1 MARRLQFKPCQQY
14 HYEVSEPMRTL
25 FAALRL
31 LLLMT
36 LTLLSG
42 HAGQLF
48 GKQRY
53 SQIVLPFPDERVFS
67 YRYEPSER
75 ALVLEIQGTHTSE
88 LEPVFHY
95 DESVVRRVFFKDQG
109 GQGTEVKM
117 VLRDDSVRVMV
128 NSFTEPFRITVDF
141 FDADYKESYDPTT
154 GLPLVPVTRNS
165 AIADERPTLTD
176 SAPAASASDV
186 GSALTEPS
194 GKRRLLQPQPEAI
207 RTPQELVVKLND
219 TAGGLGQSWKTYPP
233 YIYRIQI
240 ATFKTGKSY
249 EGWLKQN
256 AGKAMTSIE
265 AMAQYAGQLFDF
277 GHENR
282 ALVGY
287 QKVLHEDPGVFD
299 RNAEHIW
306 KLAEIHLG
314 QGNLT
319 LADGYYESLQQKHPD
334 SPLAAFG
341 AMRRLDIKSIRAIQQ
356 GRAQDIAQ
364 LSKGLET
371 IPTRDNPGI
380 TALAALRRAYWQ
392 IDVASIQKLMP
403 LFDEPPI
410 VGPNITMHLEESRAG
425 SDSPRTA
432 FMIDSII
439 LANRLKTEVW
449 NAETAKL
456 AGGYFERYRGKATE
470 PFRPLLLERCESSIL
485 ASIEKH
491 LKAQDYA
498 SVITI
503 IESLPKSMDELKK
516 ASSVSW
522 AAAESYRRMKQPI
535 ASLSYYENA
544 AKTTDNKP
552 DQFRSWFWHMQAAMK
567 GLDNETARKSGKD
580 VLDRLQKNLAS
591 SDRNAWESWK
601 ALTPDE
607 KTAIHA
613 EIKAD
618 LEANLT
624 APQLIRTSPRILL
637 ETWSQQ
643 LSTETPISGAPVG
656 NTRSDAQPTARIIY
670 LFADLSK
677 RFEQLSMD
685 PERKSA
691 KQLLRKINLKSTPP
705 GKDALQVWTNEL
717 TALAEEFRRNNDY
730 LEAGRLYTL
739 TGTENNQWEGRAEAL
754 YKGGL
759 LLYRSGRRDEAMAAF
774 QKAADDGNNLL
785 YAELAKKR
793 LEQIQR

>member
-1 MARRLQFKPCQQY
+1 
-14 HYEVSEPMRTL
+14 MRTL
-25 FAALRL
+25 FAASRIL
-31 LLLMT
+31 LLIA
-36 LTLLSG
+36 LTLVSAK
-42 HAGQLF
+42 AGTLF

-75 ALVLEIQGTHTSE
+75 AVVLEIQGTHTSE

-117 VLRDDSVRVMV
+117 VLRDDAVRVMV
-128 NSFTEPFRITVDF
+128 NSFTEPFRITIDF
-141 FDADYKESYDPTT
+141 FDADYKETHDPTT
-154 GLPLVPVTRNS
+154 GLPLVPVAQGS
-165 AIADERPTLTD
+165 AVANDVPTLTD
-176 SAPAASASDV
+176 SAPAAAPSESV
-186 GSALTEPS
+186 SALTEPS

-219 TAGGLGQSWKTYPP
+219 TTGGLGQSWKTYPP

-256 AGKAMTSIE
+256 AGKAMTGPE

-287 QKVLHEDPGVFD
+287 QKVLHDDPGVFD
-299 RNAEHIW
+299 RSAEHIW

-334 SPLAAFG
+334 SPLAGFG
-341 AMRRLDIKSIRAIQQ
+341 AMRRLDIRSIRAIQQ
-356 GRAQDIAQ
+356 GKAQDMAQ
-364 LSKGLET
+364 LSKGLEV
-371 IPTRDNPGI
+371 IPTRDNPAL

-392 IDVASIQKLMP
+392 IDAASIQKLMP
-403 LFDEPPI
+403 LFEDPPI
-410 VGPNITMHLEESRAG
+410 VGPNIMMRLEESRAG

-439 LANRLKTEVW
+439 LANRLKTETW
-449 NAETAKL
+449 NAETAKV
-456 AGGYFERYRGKATE
+456 AGEYFDRYKGKATE
-470 PFRPLLLERCESSIL
+470 PFRPLLLKRCESSIL
-485 ASIEKH
+485 VSSDRH
-491 LKAQDYA
+491 LKAQEYVN
-498 SVITI
+498 VITI
-503 IESLPKSMDELKK
+503 IESLPRSMEELKK
-516 ASSVSW
+516 ATSVSW
-522 AAAESYRRMKQPI
+522 AAAESYRRMKQPL
-535 ASLSYYENA
+535 ASLPYYENA

-552 DQFRSWFWHMQAAMK
+552 DQFRAWFWHMQAAMK
-567 GLDNETARKSGKD
+567 GLDNEMARKSGKD
-580 VLDRLQKNLAS
+580 VLDRLQKNLAA

-601 ALTPDE
+601 SLTPDE
-607 KTAIHA
+607 KTTIFA

-624 APQLIRTSPRILL
+624 APQLVRTSPKILL
-637 ETWSQQ
+637 ETWNQQ
-643 LSTETPISGAPVG
+643 LATETPTSGAAVG
-656 NTRSDAQPTARIIY
+656 NTRAEAQPTARMIY

-685 PERKSA
+685 SERKAA
-691 KQLLRKINLKSTPP
+691 KQLLRKINLKSAPP

-717 TALAEEFRRNNDY
+717 TALAEEHRRNNDY

>member
-1 MARRLQFKPCQQY
+1 
-14 HYEVSEPMRTL
+14 MRTL
-25 FAALRL
+25 FAALRIL
-31 LLLMT
+31 LLTT
-36 LTLLSG
+36 LTLVSG
-42 HAGQLF
+42 QAGTMF

-75 ALVLEIQGTHTSE
+75 AVVLEIQSTHTSE

-117 VLRDDSVRVMV
+117 VLRDDAVRVMV
-128 NSFTEPFRITVDF
+128 NSFSEPFRITIDF
-141 FDADYKESYDPTT
+141 FDADYKENHDPTT
-154 GLPLVPVTRNS
+154 GLPLVPITQGS
-165 AIADERPTLTD
+165 AVADERPTLTE
-176 SAPAASASDV
+176 SASASTVSDSP
-186 GSALTEPS
+186 SALAEPS

-256 AGKAMTSIE
+256 AGKALTSTE

-287 QKVLHEDPGVFD
+287 QKVLHEDPTVFD

-334 SPLAAFG
+334 SPLANFG

-356 GRAQDIAQ
+356 SKAQDMAQ
-364 LSKGLET
+364 LSKGLEM
-371 IPTRDNPGI
+371 IPTRDNPGL
-380 TALAALRRAYWQ
+380 TALSALRRAYWQ
-392 IDVASIQKLMP
+392 IDVGSIQKLMP
-403 LFDEPPI
+403 LFETPPI
-410 VGPNITMHLEESRAG
+410 VGPNIMMRLEEARAG

-449 NAETAKL
+449 NAETAKV
-456 AGGYFERYRGKATE
+456 AGEYFDRYKGKATE
-470 PFRPLLLERCESSIL
+470 PFRPLLLKGCESSIL
-485 ASIEKH
+485 VSIEKH
-491 LKAQDYA
+491 LKAQEYA
-498 SVITI
+498 DVITI
-503 IESLPKSMDELKK
+503 VESLPRSMDELKK
-516 ASSVSW
+516 ATTVSW
-522 AAAESYRRMKQPI
+522 AAAESYRRMKQP
-535 ASLSYYENA
+535 ALSLPYYENA
-544 AKTTDNKP
+544 ARTTDNKP
-552 DQFRSWFWHMQAAMK
+552 DQFRAWFWHMQAAMK
-567 GLDNETARKSGKD
+567 GLDNATARRSGKD
-580 VLDRLQKNLAS
+580 VTDRLQKSMAT

-601 ALTPDE
+601 VLTPEE
-607 KTAIHA
+607 KTTIHA

-624 APQLIRTSPRILL
+624 APQLVRTPPKILL
-637 ETWSQQ
+637 ETWNQQ
-643 LSTETPISGAPVG
+643 LATDTPTSGAAVG
-656 NTRSDAQPTARIIY
+656 STQAEAQPTARMIY

-685 PERKSA
+685 PERKAA

>member
-1 MARRLQFKPCQQY
+1 
-14 HYEVSEPMRTL
+14 MRTL

-31 LLLMT
+31 LLPLA
-36 LTLLSG
+36 LILLSG
-42 HAGQLF
+42 NGVLLF

-53 SQIVLPFPDERVFS
+53 SQIVLPFPEERVFT
-67 YRYEPSER
+67 YRYEPAER

-95 DESVVRRVFFKDQG
+95 DETVVRRVFFKDQG

-117 VLRDDSVRVMV
+117 ILRDDAVRVMV
-128 NSFTEPFRITVDF
+128 NSFQEPFRITVDF
-141 FDADYKESYDPTT
+141 FDADYRESHDPTT
-154 GLPLVPVTRNS
+154 GLPLVPVARAS
-165 AIADERPTLTD
+165 AGDDQPTLTELAPEA
-176 SAPAASASDV
+176 STPVPAAN
-186 GSALTEPS
+186 SALAEPT

-219 TAGGLGQSWKTYPP
+219 TTGGLGQSWKTYPP

-249 EGWLKQN
+249 EGWLKKN
-256 AGKAMTSIE
+256 AGKAMTSTE

-282 ALVGY
+282 ALIGY
-287 QKVLHEDPGVFD
+287 QKVLHDDPTVFD
-299 RNAEHIW
+299 HSAEHIW

-341 AMRRLDIKSIRAIQQ
+341 AMRRLDIKSIRAVQQ
-356 GRAQDIAQ
+356 GKARDVAQ

-371 IPTRDNPGI
+371 IPVRDNPGLA
-380 TALAALRRAYWQ
+380 ALSALRRAYWQ
-392 IDVASIQKLMP
+392 IDAASIQKLMP

-410 VGPNITMHLEESRAG
+410 VGPNIMMRLEETRDG

-432 FMIDSII
+432 FMIDSIV

-449 NAETAKL
+449 NAETAKI
-456 AGGYFERYRGKATE
+456 AGEYFDRYKGKATE
-470 PFRPLLLERCESSIL
+470 PFRPLLLKRCEDSIL
-485 ASIEKH
+485 VSIEKH
-491 LKAQDYA
+491 LKAQEYVDVI
-498 SVITI
+498 SVV
-503 IESLPKSMDELKK
+503 ESLPKSMDELKK
-516 ASSVSW
+516 VTSVSW
-522 AAAESYRRMKQPI
+522 AAAESYRRMKQPLP
-535 ASLSYYENA
+535 SLPYYENA
-544 AKTTDNKP
+544 ARTTDNKP
-552 DQFRSWFWHMQAAMK
+552 DQFRAWFWHMQAAMK
-567 GLDNETARKSGKD
+567 SHDNETARKSGKD
-580 VLDRLQKNLAS
+580 TIDRLQKSLSQA
-591 SDRNAWESWK
+591 DRHAWESWK
-601 ALTPDE
+601 ALTAEE
-607 KTAIHA
+607 KAVIYA
-613 EIKAD
+613 EIKPD

-624 APQLIRTSPRILL
+624 APQLVRTPPRILL
-637 ETWSQQ
+637 ETWNQQ
-643 LSTETPISGAPVG
+643 LATETPTSGSPVG
-656 NTRSDAQPTARIIY
+656 GNRAEDQPTARMIY

-685 PERKSA
+685 PERKAA
-691 KQLLRKINLKSTPP
+691 KQLLRRINLKSAPP
-705 GKDALQVWTNEL
+705 NKDALRVWTNEL

-774 QKAADDGNNLL
+774 QQAADDGNNLL

>member
-1 MARRLQFKPCQQY
+1 
-14 HYEVSEPMRTL
+14 MRTL
-25 FAALRL
+25 FAASQL
-31 LLLMT
+31 LLFIAISV
-36 LTLLSG
+36 LSG
-42 HAGQLF
+42 NGVQLF

-75 ALVLEIQGTHTSE
+75 AIVLEIQGTHTSE

-117 VLRDDSVRVMV
+117 ILRDDSVRVMV
-128 NSFTEPFRITVDF
+128 NSFQEPFRITVDF
-141 FDADYKESYDPTT
+141 FDADYKESHDPTT
-154 GLPLVPVTRNS
+154 GLPLVPMVQGS
-165 AIADERPTLTD
+165 AAADDRPTLTD
-176 SAPAASASDV
+176 LAPTAIPDPASAS
-186 GSALTEPS
+186 ALAEPT

-249 EGWLKQN
+249 EGWIKHN
-256 AGKAMTSIE
+256 AGKAMTSTE

-282 ALVGY
+282 ALIAY
-287 QKVLHEDPGVFD
+287 QKVLHEDPTVFD
-299 RNAEHIW
+299 RGAEHIW

-356 GRAQDIAQ
+356 GNAQDMAN

-371 IPTRDNPGI
+371 IPTRDNPGL

-403 LFDEPPI
+403 LFQEPPI
-410 VGPNITMHLEESRAG
+410 VGPNIMMRLDESRAG

-432 FMIDSII
+432 FLIDSII

-449 NAETAKL
+449 NAETAKI
-456 AGGYFERYRGKATE
+456 AGEYFERYKGKATE
-470 PFRPLLLERCESSIL
+470 PFRPLLMKRCETSIL
-485 ASIEKH
+485 VSIDKY
-491 LKAQDYA
+491 LKDQQYA
-498 SVITI
+498 DVITVV
-503 IESLPKSMDELKK
+503 ESLPKSMEELKK
-516 ASSVSW
+516 TTSVSW
-522 AAAESYRRMKQPI
+522 AAAESYRRMKQPL
-535 ASLSYYENA
+535 ASLPYYENA
-544 AKTTDNKP
+544 AKTTDSKP
-552 DQFRSWFWHMQAAMK
+552 DQFRAWFWHLQASMISI
-567 GLDNETARKSGKD
+567 DNETARKSGKD
-580 VLDRLQKNLAS
+580 MLDRLQKNLQM
-591 SDRNAWESWK
+591 SDRSAWESWK
-601 ALTPDE
+601 VLTAEE
-607 KTAIHA
+607 KSAILA
-613 EIKAD
+613 EIKPD

-624 APQLIRTSPRILL
+624 APQLARTPPRILL
-637 ETWSQQ
+637 ETWNQTLASA
-643 LSTETPISGAPVG
+643 TPTAGSAVG
-656 NTRSDAQPTARIIY
+656 NSRAEAQPTARMIY
-670 LFADLSK
+670 LIADLSK

-685 PERKSA
+685 PERQAA
-691 KQLLRKINLKSTPP
+691 KQLLRKINLKSATPD
-705 GKDALQVWTNEL
+705 KDALRVWTNEL

-774 QKAADDGNNLL
+774 QQAADDGNNLL

>member
-1 MARRLQFKPCQQY
+1 
-14 HYEVSEPMRTL
+14 MRTL
-25 FAALRL
+25 FAASRL
-31 LLLMT
+31 LLLMA
-36 LTLLSG
+36 LSLLSSS
-42 HAGQLF
+42 GQQLY

-53 SQIVLPFPDERVFS
+53 SQIVVPFPDERVFT

-95 DESVVRRVFFKDQG
+95 DETVVRRVFFKDQG
-109 GQGTEVKM
+109 GQGTEVKLI
-117 VLRDDSVRVMV
+117 LRDDSVRVMV
-128 NSFTEPFRITVDF
+128 NSFHEPFRITVDF
-141 FDADYKESYDPTT
+141 FDADYKETHDPTT
-154 GLPLVPVTRNS
+154 GLPLVPVAQGS
-165 AIADERPTLTD
+165 ADDDRPTLAETAPG
-176 SAPAASASDV
+176 SVPAAET
-186 GSALTEPS
+186 GSALAEPA

-249 EGWLKQN
+249 EGWIKQN
-256 AGKAMTSIE
+256 AGKAMTSTD

-282 ALVGY
+282 ALIAY
-287 QKVLHEDPGVFD
+287 QKVLHQDPTVFD
-299 RNAEHIW
+299 RGAEHIW

-334 SPLAAFG
+334 SPLSSFG

-356 GRAQDIAQ
+356 GKAQDMAN
-364 LSKGLET
+364 LSKSLEA
-371 IPTRDNPGI
+371 IPTRDNHSL

-392 IDVASIQKLMP
+392 IEVAAIQKLMP
-403 LFDEPPI
+403 HFAEPPV
-410 VGPNITMHLEESRAG
+410 VGPNIMMRLEESRAG

-432 FMIDSII
+432 FLIDSII
-439 LANRLKTEVW
+439 LANRLKSEVW
-449 NAETAKL
+449 NAETAKI
-456 AGGYFERYRGKATE
+456 AGEYFERYKGKATE
-470 PFRPLLLERCESSIL
+470 PFRPLLMKRCEASIL
-485 ASIEKH
+485 TSIDKH
-491 LKAQDYA
+491 LKAQEYA
-498 SVITI
+498 DVVSVV
-503 IESLPKSMDELKK
+503 ESLPKSADELRK
-516 ASSVSW
+516 ATSVSW
-522 AAAESYRRMKQPI
+522 AAAESYRRMKQPV
-535 ASLSYYENA
+535 ASLPYYENA
-544 AKTTDNKP
+544 ARTTDSKP
-552 DQFRSWFWHMQAAMK
+552 DQFRAWFWHMQASMK

-580 VLDRLQKNLAS
+580 TLDRLNKGLQT

-601 ALTPDE
+601 TLTAEE
-607 KTAIHA
+607 KTTIHA

-624 APQLIRTSPRILL
+624 APQLVRTSPRILL
-637 ETWSQQ
+637 ETWNQK
-643 LSTETPISGAPVG
+643 LATETPTAGAAVG
-656 NTRSDAQPTARIIY
+656 GSRAEGQPTARMIY

-685 PERKSA
+685 PERQAA
-691 KQLLRKINLKSTPP
+691 KQLLRKINLKSAPP
-705 GKDALQVWTNEL
+705 DKDALRVWTNEL

-730 LEAGRLYTL
+730 LEAGRLYTQ

-774 QKAADDGNNLL
+774 KQAADDGNNLL

>member
-1 MARRLQFKPCQQY
+1 
-14 HYEVSEPMRTL
+14 MRTL
-25 FAALRL
+25 FAALRIL
-31 LLLMT
+31 LLIA
-36 LTLLSG
+36 LTLVSAE
-42 HAGQLF
+42 AGPLF

-75 ALVLEIQGTHTSE
+75 AVVLEIQGTHTSE

-117 VLRDDSVRVMV
+117 VLRDDAVRVMV
-128 NSFTEPFRITVDF
+128 NSFNEPFRITIDF
-141 FDADYKESYDPTT
+141 FDADYKETHDPTT
-154 GLPLVPVTRNS
+154 GLPLVPVTQGL
-165 AIADERPTLTD
+165 AVAHDVPTLTD
-176 SAPAASASDV
+176 SAPAGAPSESV
-186 GSALTEPS
+186 SALTEPS

-219 TAGGLGQSWKTYPP
+219 TSGGLGQSWKTYPP

-256 AGKAMTSIE
+256 AGKAMTGPE
-265 AMAQYAGQLFDF
+265 AMAQYSGQLFDF

-287 QKVLHEDPGVFD
+287 QKVLHDDPGVFD
-299 RNAEHIW
+299 RSAEHIW

-334 SPLAAFG
+334 SPLAGFG

-356 GRAQDIAQ
+356 GKAQDMAQ
-364 LSKGLET
+364 LSKGLEV
-371 IPTRDNPGI
+371 IPTRDNPAL

-403 LFDEPPI
+403 LFEDPPI
-410 VGPNITMHLEESRAG
+410 VGPNIMMRLEESRAG

-439 LANRLKTEVW
+439 LANRLKTEAW
-449 NAETAKL
+449 NAETAKV
-456 AGGYFERYRGKATE
+456 AGEYFDRYKGKATE
-470 PFRPLLLERCESSIL
+470 PFRPLLLKRCESSIL
-485 ASIEKH
+485 VSIDRH
-491 LKAQDYA
+491 LKAQEYVN
-498 SVITI
+498 VITI

-516 ASSVSW
+516 ATSVSW
-522 AAAESYRRMKQPI
+522 AAAESYRRMKQPL
-535 ASLSYYENA
+535 ASLPYYENA

-552 DQFRSWFWHMQAAMK
+552 DQFRAWFWHMQAAMK

-580 VLDRLQKNLAS
+580 VLDRLQKSLAV

-601 ALTPDE
+601 SLTPDE
-607 KTAIHA
+607 KTTIFA
-613 EIKAD
+613 EIKPD

-624 APQLIRTSPRILL
+624 APQLVRTSPKILL
-637 ETWSQQ
+637 ETWNQQ
-643 LSTETPISGAPVG
+643 LATETPTSGAAVG
-656 NTRSDAQPTARIIY
+656 NTRTEAQPTARMIF

-685 PERKSA
+685 SERKAS
-691 KQLLRKINLKSTPP
+691 KQLLRKINLKSAPP

-717 TALAEEFRRNNDY
+717 TALAEEHRRNNDY

-774 QKAADDGNNLL
+774 QQAADDGNNLL

>member
-1 MARRLQFKPCQQY
+1 
-14 HYEVSEPMRTL
+14 MRTL
-25 FAALRL
+25 FAALRIL
-31 LLLMT
+31 LPVI
-36 LTLLSG
+36 LTLVSG
-42 HAGQLF
+42 QAGTLF

-75 ALVLEIQGTHTSE
+75 AVVLEIQGTHTSE

-117 VLRDDSVRVMV
+117 VLRDDAVRVMV
-128 NSFTEPFRITVDF
+128 NSFTEPFRITIDF
-141 FDADYKESYDPTT
+141 FDADYKETHDPTT
-154 GLPLVPVTRNS
+154 GLPLVPVTQGSGVGNYV
-165 AIADERPTLTD
+165 PTLTD
-176 SAPAASASDV
+176 SAPAASVSEAP
-186 GSALTEPS
+186 SALTEPS

-219 TAGGLGQSWKTYPP
+219 TIGGLGQSWKTYPP

-256 AGKAMTSIE
+256 AGKAMTGPE

-299 RNAEHIW
+299 RSAEHIW

-314 QGNLT
+314 QGNQT

-334 SPLAAFG
+334 SPLAGFG

-356 GRAQDIAQ
+356 GKAQDMAQ
-364 LSKGLET
+364 LSKGLEV
-371 IPTRDNPGI
+371 IPTRDNPAL

-392 IDVASIQKLMP
+392 IDAASIQKLMP
-403 LFDEPPI
+403 LFEDPPI
-410 VGPNITMHLEESRAG
+410 VGPNIMMGLEESRAG

-439 LANRLKTEVW
+439 LANRLKTEAW
-449 NAETAKL
+449 NAETAKV
-456 AGGYFERYRGKATE
+456 AGEYFDRYKGKATE
-470 PFRPLLLERCESSIL
+470 PFRPLLLKRCESSIL
-485 ASIEKH
+485 VSIDRH
-491 LKAQDYA
+491 LKAQEYVN
-498 SVITI
+498 VIPI
-503 IESLPKSMDELKK
+503 IESLPKSMGELKK
-516 ASSVSW
+516 ATSVSW
-522 AAAESYRRMKQPI
+522 AAAEAFRRMKQPL
-535 ASLSYYENA
+535 ASLPYYENA
-544 AKTTDNKP
+544 GKTTDNKP
-552 DQFRSWFWHMQAAMK
+552 DQFRAWFWHMQAAMK

-580 VLDRLQKNLAS
+580 LLDRLQKNLAS

-601 ALTPDE
+601 SLTPDE
-607 KTAIHA
+607 KTTIFA
-613 EIKAD
+613 EIKSD

-624 APQLIRTSPRILL
+624 APQLVRTSPKILL
-637 ETWSQQ
+637 ETWNQQ
-643 LSTETPISGAPVG
+643 LATETPTAGAAVG
-656 NTRSDAQPTARIIY
+656 NTRTEAQPTARMIY

-685 PERKSA
+685 SERKAS
-691 KQLLRKINLKSTPP
+691 KQLLRKINLKSAPP
-705 GKDALQVWTNEL
+705 SKDALQVWTNEL
-717 TALAEEFRRNNDY
+717 TALAEEMRRNNDY

>member
-1 MARRLQFKPCQQY
+1 
-14 HYEVSEPMRTL
+14 MRTL

-31 LLLMT
+31 LLLIA

-42 HAGQLF
+42 NGVPLF
-48 GKQRY
+48 AKQRY
-53 SQIVLPFPDERVFS
+53 SQIVLPFPEERVFS

-117 VLRDDSVRVMV
+117 VLRDDAVRVMV
-128 NSFTEPFRITVDF
+128 NSFSEPFRITVDF
-141 FDADYKESYDPTT
+141 FDADYRETHDPTT
-154 GLPLVPVTRNS
+154 GLPLVPVTQGS
-165 AIADERPTLTD
+165 AVAEDRPALTEG
-176 SAPAASASDV
+176 APAAPAMETA
-186 GSALTEPS
+186 SALAEPS

-219 TAGGLGQSWKTYPP
+219 TVSGWGQSWKTYPP

-249 EGWLKQN
+249 EGWLKKN
-256 AGKAMTSIE
+256 AGKAMSSTE

-282 ALVGY
+282 ALVAY
-287 QKVLHEDPGVFD
+287 QKVLHDDPGVFD
-299 RNAEHIW
+299 RHAEHIW

-356 GRAQDIAQ
+356 GKAQDVAQ
-364 LSKGLET
+364 LSKGLEV
-371 IPTRDNPGI
+371 IPTRDNPAI
-380 TALAALRRAYWQ
+380 TALSALRRAYWQ
-392 IDVASIQKLMP
+392 IDVSSIQKLMP
-403 LFDEPPI
+403 LFEEPPI
-410 VGPNITMHLEESRAG
+410 VGPNIMMRLEESRAG

-449 NAETAKL
+449 NPETAKL
-456 AGGYFERYRGKATE
+456 AGEYFERYKGKATE
-470 PFRPLLLERCESSIL
+470 PFRPLLLSRSEASIL
-485 ASIEKH
+485 ASVDKH
-491 LKAQDYA
+491 LKNQDYA
-498 SVITI
+498 NVITV
-503 IESLPKSMDELKK
+503 IESLPKSMDVLKK
-516 ASSVSW
+516 TTSVSW
-522 AAAESYRRMKQPI
+522 ASAESYRRMKQPL
-535 ASLSYYENA
+535 ASLPYYENA
-544 AKTTDNKP
+544 ARTTGSKP
-552 DQFRSWFWHMQAAMK
+552 DQFRAWFWHMQASMK
-567 GLDNETARKSGKD
+567 ALDNEMARKSGKD
-580 VLDRLQKNLAS
+580 VIDRLQKSLSTA
-591 SDRNAWESWK
+591 DRNAWESWK
-601 ALTPDE
+601 SLTAEE
-607 KTAIHA
+607 KTTIYA
-613 EIKAD
+613 EIKPD

-624 APQLIRTSPRILL
+624 APQLARTSPRILL
-637 ETWSQQ
+637 ETWNQQ
-643 LSTETPISGAPVG
+643 LSTETPTAGSAVGA
-656 NTRSDAQPTARIIY
+656 TQADAQPTARMIY
-670 LFADLSK
+670 LFADLRK

-685 PERKSA
+685 PERKAA
-691 KQLLRKINLKSTPP
+691 KQLLRKINLKSAPP

-759 LLYRSGRRDEAMAAF
+759 LLYRSGRREEAMTAF
-774 QKAADDGNNLL
+774 QQAADDGNNLL